1 MPSYQYRQSH
11 RGDKTI
17 LRPSYLHNGIS
28 YTGKTTSLY
37 WIGALNS
44 LDNAGFNVI
53 SQSCQLQLIS
63 CPKKNTSTM
72 TSSNGNIFALLALCA
87 GNSPVSGDISTQ
99 RPVARSFDVFF
110 DLRLIK
116 RLSKHSRG
124 WWFET
129 LSRPPWRHCNAT
141 NGHHGCNFVIFLWWD
156 YSTLTLI
163 LYRDAFTWWRHQMET
178 FSA

>member
-1 MPSYQYRQSH
+1 MGFPILVRRHLYIESGPWIVWTMQDLMSFPRVASYNW
-11 RGDKTI
+11 
-17 LRPSYLHNGIS
+17 YL
-28 YTGKTTSLY
+28 
-37 WIGALNS
+37 
-44 LDNAGFNVI
+44 VR
-53 SQSCQLQLIS
+53 
-63 CPKKNTSTM
+63 KKNTSTM

-163 LYRDAFTWWRHQMET
+163 LHRDAFTCVTLFEYVHYL
-178 FSA
+178 